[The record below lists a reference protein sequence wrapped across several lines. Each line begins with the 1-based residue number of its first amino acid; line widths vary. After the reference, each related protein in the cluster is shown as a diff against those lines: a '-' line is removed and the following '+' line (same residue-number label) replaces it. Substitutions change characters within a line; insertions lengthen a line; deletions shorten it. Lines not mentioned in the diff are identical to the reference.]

1 MEARTMLLA
10 SEARP
15 SRSGCNY
22 KRDHRSLE
30 EHISSNSGLQLES
43 VKFSTL
49 YALYIANSYS
59 YGNRFDIDDR
69 KGLEIVILTAL
80 LTFQDANETLHTP
93 EGSHESTP
101 ALSRKVSAVAS
112 VPPPVVSTM
121 DDRPPLPPPRPAP
134 KTGIDRIAELQAI
147 KGDYNE
153 ITIDDEGSVQDYA
166 QYCSN
171 LLQVR
176 FSFSILQ

>member
-1 MEARTMLLA
+1 MEARTMLHA

-15 SRSGCNY
+15 SRSCCSY

-30 EHISSNSGLQLES
+30 ELIGSNSGLQLES
-43 VKFSTL
+43 VKFSP
-49 YALYIANSYS
+49 YALSIANSYP
-59 YGNRFDIDDR
+59 YANRFDIDDR

-101 ALSRKVSAVAS
+101 ATSRKVSAVA
-112 VPPPVVSTM
+112 PAPHPVVSTT
-121 DDRPPLPPPRPAP
+121 DDRPPMPPPKPAP

-147 KGDYNE
+147 KGEYNE

-176 FSFSILQ
+176 FCFSTLQ